1 MTTSD
6 RDEYNHGDKLNDYP
20 YTVDLIGWGKGL
32 RCTMTVNE
40 PIEGSPDKPDSD
52 SKLSLACKDASHHAC
67 QGWYSYRDDNKTYE
81 CKCECHLVTVQPGVY
96 TIEDWDRNE
105 RGTWYGIMVD
115 GEMVI
120 VSG

>member
-40 PIEGSPDKPDSD
+40 PIEGTDDHSD
-52 SKLSLACKDASHHAC
+52 DPNLI
-67 QGWYSYRDDNKTYE
+67 
-81 CKCECHLVTVQPGVY
+81 LVAPGVY
-96 TIEDWDRNE
+96 TIEDWDRTE

>member
-1 MTTSD
+1 MTASD

-40 PIEGSPDKPDSD
+40 AVEGTKDDPGH
-52 SKLSLACKDASHHAC
+52 LA
-67 QGWYSYRDDNKTYE
+67 DNQ
-81 CKCECHLVTVQPGVY
+81 LVPVQPGVY

-105 RGTWYGIMVD
+105 RGTWYGIVVS

>member
-1 MTTSD
+1 MAD
-6 RDEYNHGDKLNDYP
+6 DERA

-40 PIEGSPDKPDSD
+40 PIEGTRSEGYKPP
-52 SKLSLACKDASHHAC
+52 
-67 QGWYSYRDDNKTYE
+67 TE
-81 CKCECHLVTVQPGVY
+81 LVPVQPGVY

-105 RGTWYGIMVD
+105 RGTWYGIIVD
-115 GEMVI
+115 GEVVI